1 MEIKRAKRKGEIME
15 NITSILIWLKVNN
28 IAQIQ
33 YQGNQNEKSKYYDFI
48 SQKHLSRNELIKLA
62 KNNGYENEQ
71 F

>member
-1 MEIKRAKRKGEIME
+1 ME

-33 YQGNQNEKSKYYDFI
+33 YQGNQDEKSKYYDFI

>member
-1 MEIKRAKRKGEIME
+1 ME

>member
-62 KNNGYENEQ
+62 KQNGYNEQ
-71 F
+71 VY

>member
-1 MEIKRAKRKGEIME
+1 M
-15 NITSILIWLKVNN
+15 NITSILVWLKVHN
-28 IAQIQ
+28 IANVQ
-33 YQGNQNEKSKYYDFI
+33 YQSQQDEKFKYYDFI

>member
-1 MEIKRAKRKGEIME
+1 M
-15 NITSILIWLKVNN
+15 NITSILVWLKVHN
-28 IAQIQ
+28 IANVQ
-33 YQGNQNEKSKYYDFI
+33 YQSQQDDKSKYYDFI

>member
-1 MEIKRAKRKGEIME
+1 M
-15 NITSILIWLKVNN
+15 NITSILIWLKVHN
-28 IAQIQ
+28 IANVQ
-33 YQGNQNEKSKYYDFI
+33 YQSQQNEKSKYYDFI

>member
-1 MEIKRAKRKGEIME
+1 ME

-33 YQGNQNEKSKYYDFI
+33 YQGNQNEKSKYYDLI

>member
-1 MEIKRAKRKGEIME
+1 MEIKIAKRKGEIME

>member
-1 MEIKRAKRKGEIME
+1 MEIKIAKRKGEIME

-33 YQGNQNEKSKYYDFI
+33 YQGNQNDDFKYYDFI
-48 SQKHLSRNELIKLA
+48 TDKHYSRNQIIKLA
-62 KNNGYENEQ
+62 KKSGYKDER